1 MTAVQKMVEAFKC
14 EISHLLSLS
23 LTHTHLTSLSYFS
36 KIFNHENYF
45 YHYHQATTYHHHH
58 QLWCTVVVEMN
69 QRYQFVDFL
78 AKDVLKG
85 VVGTKFVK
93 TCIKSIHFTE
103 QLGQTIVC
111 FNIKV
116 KLRGA
121 FWIEKYY
128 PNVESTYINRNIINE
143 NDPFFLEKLR
153 ITIACN
159 STVR

>member
-1 MTAVQKMVEAFKC
+1 MCCFEKE
-14 EISHLLSLS
+14 LLLCCFLLTFRYDRRLKPSSVKFLTYS
-23 LTHTHLTSLSYFS
+23 LTHTHTHTPHLTSLSYFS

-69 QRYQFVDFL
+69 QRYQFVDFS

-85 VVGTKFVK
+85 VVGTKFVN
-93 TCIKSIHFTE
+93 TCIKSMHFTE

-116 KLRGA
+116 KLHC
-121 FWIEKYY
+121 
-128 PNVESTYINRNIINE
+128 
-143 NDPFFLEKLR
+143 
-153 ITIACN
+153 IA
-159 STVR
+159 VHFG